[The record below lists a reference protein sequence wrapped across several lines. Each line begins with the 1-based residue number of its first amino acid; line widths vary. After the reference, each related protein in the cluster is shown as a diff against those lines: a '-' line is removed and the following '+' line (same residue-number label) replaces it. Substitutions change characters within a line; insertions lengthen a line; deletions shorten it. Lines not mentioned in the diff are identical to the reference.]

1 MTKQLIILYV
11 LIISLMAGAFV
22 FYIEV
27 SFAQQMGYCEMGMP
41 DTLNPLFMEDP
52 ISFRFADLLYSR
64 LLKKDIYN
72 VPQPHLLS
80 SLDPIESIDSNG
92 FSIRKDERENGL
104 KYTFRLKNNISWH
117 PQAGI
122 RNYNLTAI
130 DVAFTFRMIKDS
142 QYPTRYDHIK
152 MIIENIVALSDN
164 IIEVTLV
171 RKAPKE
177 VVLSN
182 LHFYILP
189 AHCFPSNL
197 ASINPE
203 DNFGR
208 KLIIG
213 TGLYRFWKKMGDA
226 DAIFLQQNKDYF
238 QGWPKMERPNRP
250 IEYIK
255 MQKVDDEIISV
266 ALIKAGGEIQLIPDT
281 RPTDWIQLANPKIIY
296 LQEYDARGYM
306 AIAYNCIKPPFD
318 NQKVRQALTYA
329 TDSEEMLGVIYG
341 KDIDKTKIISG
352 PFPPGEGDENIKP
365 YRAGIEKAR
374 ALNIARDL
382 LKEAGFRDTNGD
394 GILDRNGKPFE
405 FQLKTY
411 IKRKDEKRV
420 CERYQSQ
427 LSEIGVHVE
436 IKYYRNQEVDKLA
449 KENETELDPDK
460 RVQNNSKLHRIL
472 HEESPYTFLFSVPKK
487 AAIRKNILSVAQV
500 DSYYFFTHITQWY
513 LMKATYTPGTP

>member
-1 MTKQLIILYV
+1 
-11 LIISLMAGAFV
+11 
-22 FYIEV
+22 
-27 SFAQQMGYCEMGMP
+27 
-41 DTLNPLFMEDP
+41 ME
-52 ISFRFADLLYSR
+52 
-64 LLKKDIYN
+64 
-72 VPQPHLLS
+72 
-80 SLDPIESIDSNG
+80 
-92 FSIRKDERENGL
+92 
-104 KYTFRLKNNISWH
+104 
-117 PQAGI
+117 
-122 RNYNLTAI
+122 
-130 DVAFTFRMIKDS
+130 
-142 QYPTRYDHIK
+142 
-152 MIIENIVALSDN
+152 
-164 IIEVTLV
+164 
-171 RKAPKE
+171 
-177 VVLSN
+177 
-182 LHFYILP
+182 
-189 AHCFPSNL
+189 
-197 ASINPE
+197 
-203 DNFGR
+203 
-208 KLIIG
+208 
-213 TGLYRFWKKMGDA
+213 DA

-238 QGWPKMERPNRP
+238 QGWPKMEKPNRP

-436 IKYYRNQEVDKLA
+436 IKYMEKNKWEQQVMKNRQFSVAFVHWLFHETTDIISDLFTSNGVYNFVSYRNQEVDKLA